1 MKQINVVVGGIPN
14 PIGGVTTFIK
24 RLVQTE
30 GSISHLVD
38 LYPSKGKVVPAEY
51 SGVYVYSER
60 KMISLLRLA
69 LLCIRGKGR
78 FFFNFSTPKS
88 LLLLLLLPKRN
99 SRWFVMLHH
108 GNLNAG
114 KYGAVARWVLSRK
127 VDVVL
132 AMNARQVSWYEQ
144 FVEKEKIK
152 IASSY
157 VPPGPSAGLT
167 APEELK
173 VTIHNIRSK
182 FDNLF
187 VCSGYP
193 TSIYRHLLAIDL
205 MRLRKADFL
214 FCCLYGEGE
223 EVSEIRQLA
232 STMDNVMVFERL
244 GEDQFNFILRSS
256 DLYLRLNLEDSLG
269 VAVGD
274 AVNFGVKC
282 LATNVCK
289 RYKGAALL
297 EPSVAVDTL
306 NNVVDDVLSG
316 SHHVEY
322 EQDGVVGFSFKILSN
337 DDLF

>member
-1 MKQINVVVGGIPN
+1 MRQINVVVGGIPN

-30 GSISHLVD
+30 KSISHLVD
-38 LYPSKGKVVPAEY
+38 LYPSEGKVVPAEY
-51 SGVYVYSER
+51 SGVYVYSQR
-60 KMISLLRLA
+60 KIISLIRLA
-69 LLCIRGKGR
+69 LLCIRGNGR

-88 LLLLLLLPKRN
+88 LLLLLLLPKRK
-99 SRWFVMLHH
+99 SKWFVMLHH
-108 GNLNAG
+108 GDLNAG

-127 VDVVL
+127 VDVAL

-144 FVEKEKIK
+144 FVEMKKIK
-152 IASSY
+152 VASSY
-157 VPPGPSAGLT
+157 MPPAPGAGLI

-173 VTIHNIRSK
+173 ATIHNIRSK
-182 FDNLF
+182 FGNLF

-193 TSIYRHLLAIDL
+193 TPIYRHLLAIDL
-205 MRLRKADFL
+205 MRLRKSDFL

-223 EVSEIRQLA
+223 EMNEIRQLA
-232 STMDNVMVFERL
+232 SMMDNVMVFERL
-244 GEDQFNFILRSS
+244 SEDEFNFILRSS

-289 RYKGAALL
+289 RYKGAAL
-297 EPSVAVDTL
+297 VQADMAVDML
-306 NNVVDDVLSG
+306 DASVDKVLRQDDS
-316 SHHVEY
+316 VLY
-322 EQDGVVGFSFKILSN
+322 ELDGVLEFSYKEL
-337 DDLF
+337 L

>member
-30 GSISHLVD
+30 RSISHLVD

-60 KMISLLRLA
+60 KIITLLKLA
-69 LLCIRGKGR
+69 LLCIRGEGR

-99 SRWFVMLHH
+99 SKWFVMLHH
-108 GNLNAG
+108 GNLSAG

-127 VDVVL
+127 VDVAL

-144 FVEKEKIK
+144 FVEKKKVK

-157 VPPGPSAGLT
+157 VPPALGAGLT

-173 VTIHNIRSK
+173 VTIQNIRSK

-193 TSIYRHLLAIDL
+193 ASIYRHLLAIDL
-205 MRLRKADFL
+205 MRLRKEDFL
-214 FCCLYGEGE
+214 FCCLYGVGE
-223 EVSEIRQLA
+223 ELNEIRQLA
-232 STMDNVMVFERL
+232 STMNNVMILERL
-244 GEDQFNFILRSS
+244 GEDEFNFILRSS

-289 RYKGAALL
+289 RYKGAALV
-297 EPSVAVDTL
+297 EVDIAVDVLDTL
-306 NNVVDDVLSG
+306 VDKVLKQDES
-316 SHHVEY
+316 VLY
-322 EQDGVVGFSFKILSN
+322 EADGVVGFSYKELVSC
-337 DDLF
+337 

>member
-14 PIGGVTTFIK
+14 PIGGITTFIK

-30 GSISHLVD
+30 RSISHLVD

-60 KMISLLRLA
+60 KIKSLLRLA
-69 LLCIRGKGR
+69 LLCIRGEGR

-99 SRWFVMLHH
+99 SKWFVMLHH

-157 VPPGPSAGLT
+157 VPPAPGAGLI

-173 VTIHNIRSK
+173 VTVHNIRSK
-182 FDNLF
+182 FNNLF

-205 MRLRKADFL
+205 MRLRKSDFL
-214 FCCLYGEGE
+214 FCCLYGDGE
-223 EVSEIRQLA
+223 EVNEIRQLA
-232 STMDNVMVFERL
+232 SMMDNVMIFEML
-244 GEDQFNFILRSS
+244 GEDEFNFVLRSS
-256 DLYLRLNLEDSLG
+256 DLYIRLNLEDSLG

-289 RYKGAALL
+289 RYKGAALV
-297 EPSVAVDTL
+297 EVDMAVDVL
-306 NNVVDDVLSG
+306 DAFVDKVLKQDES
-316 SHHVEY
+316 VLY
-322 EQDGVVGFSFKILSN
+322 ESDGVVGFSYKELVSC
-337 DDLF
+337 